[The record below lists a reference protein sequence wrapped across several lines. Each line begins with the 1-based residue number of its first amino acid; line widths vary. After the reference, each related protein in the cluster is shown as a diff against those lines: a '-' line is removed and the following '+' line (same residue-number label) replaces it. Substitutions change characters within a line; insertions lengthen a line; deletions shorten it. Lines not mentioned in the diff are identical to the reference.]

1 MSPSTPMFSD
11 EFDDDHCVVHLF
23 IRRHGRGP
31 TPEEFA
37 GLWSSTVDA
46 DTLAVAGG
54 NRMRAVL
61 TQAVRREVVRLTRSS

>member
-31 TPEEFA
+31 TPEELA
-37 GLWSSTVDA
+37 GLWSSTGGT

-54 NRMRAVL
+54 NRLRAGL
-61 TQAVRREVVRLTRSS
+61 TLAVRREVVRLTSPS

>member
-31 TPEEFA
+31 TPEEFSD
-37 GLWSSTVDA
+37 LWSSAAGT

-54 NRMRAVL
+54 TRLRAVL
-61 TQAVRREVVRLTRSS
+61 TQAVRREVVRLTNRV

>member
-31 TPEEFA
+31 TPEEIA
-37 GLWSSTVDA
+37 GLRGSTVGA
-46 DTLAVAGG
+46 DTLAVVGG
-54 NRMRAVL
+54 NRRRTVL
-61 TQAVRREVVRLTRSS
+61 TQSVRREVVRLLTRP